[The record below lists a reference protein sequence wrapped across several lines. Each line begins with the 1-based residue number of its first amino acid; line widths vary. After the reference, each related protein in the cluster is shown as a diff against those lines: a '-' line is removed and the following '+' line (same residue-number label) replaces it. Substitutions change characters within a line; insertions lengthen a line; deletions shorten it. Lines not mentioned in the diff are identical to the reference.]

1 MGGAPTPRLGCGPS
15 REGVQ
20 PEGPPTLRNLGL
32 PTSSRYIHW
41 IKILSRNKNKTRASS
56 GAARPQPPGTP
67 SPEPGAARRALT
79 VSSPKQWASSPLCA
93 RPGSRPS
100 GKNVH
105 VCRPFS
111 LLRRQRLGSV
121 AGSVWPGRRLRRRH
135 LGRPGERRRPPEPG
149 APGPPPPGW
158 DPRWDPPA
166 GSPPVRRLHTPA
178 PRWRHPAPVSPRR
191 PLAPLAPLG
200 GRGRGLTCRPS

>member
-149 APGPPPPGW
+149 APGPPPPRGGTH
-158 DPRWDPPA
+158 PPGA
-166 GSPPVRRLHTPA
+166 RPSARRLHTPA

-191 PLAPLAPLG
+191 PLA